1 MDLIFIIWP
10 VLGCT
15 TMSVDKGRLEPE
27 AQSAYE
33 TPESDVGSDGVL
45 GRLKRHFDHWS
56 RRYVELRVE
65 ARTGREH

>member
-1 MDLIFIIWP
+1 M
-10 VLGCT
+10 VGSN

-33 TPESDVGSDGVL
+33 PSEAQVEKTGVF
-45 GRLKRHFDHWS
+45 GRLKRHFEHWS